1 MSVVHYHGGP
11 IWGGDENI
19 KALYNNG
26 GSLVSFRRPEQIKKI
41 AKLNCSLVLDN
52 GAFSTWRA
60 NQKESENKFDWAAH
74 WTSYYTF
81 VLKWIGR
88 IEWFIIPDVIEGSE
102 KENDLLVSR
111 VPSALKS
118 KAVPVWHSDES
129 IGRLLNL
136 ASKFELVAVGCCG
149 EHSMIRSK
157 AWRHRMDE
165 VFRELYINRS
175 LSVKLHGLRMLDG
188 RVLSEYPFYS
198 ADSTNVAINVP
209 KTQARLPSV
218 TCKLARTAIMRHTI
232 EMIKPPTIK
241 EYVNKVKTLKSEE
254 KQLDLFKDIT

>member
-19 KALYNNG
+19 KALYEKG
-26 GSLVSFRRPEQIKKI
+26 GALVSFRRPDQIKKI
-41 AKLNCSLVLDN
+41 ARLKCSLVLDN

-60 NQKESENKFDWAAH
+60 NQKEIENNFDWYAH

-88 IEWFIIPDVIEGSE
+88 IDWFIIPDVIEGSE

-129 IGRLLNL
+129 ISRLLRLSNDF
-136 ASKFELVAVGCCG
+136 ALVAVGCCG
-149 EHSMIRSK
+149 EHTKIRSEK
-157 AWRHRMDE
+157 WKVRMDE
-165 VFRELYINRS
+165 VFYEVYIKRN
-175 LSVKLHGLRMLDG
+175 LKVKLHGLRMLDG
-188 RVLSEYPFYS
+188 RVLSNYPFYS

-241 EYVNKVKTLKSEE
+241 EYVEKIHMLKSEE
-254 KQLDLFKDIT
+254 KQLDLFEDI